1 MTDFLATLSPS
12 LSLLRAHLYVGVAHI
27 TVRSPRGLMQTAPKG
42 VALLETHKDASLL
55 DLKDASLLDLDQVSL
70 GWSLADAITVRNSID
85 TGGRESCR
93 YTIAQ

>member
-1 MTDFLATLSPS
+1 MTDFLPTLSPS

-42 VALLETHKDASLL
+42 FALLETH
-55 DLKDASLLDLDQVSL
+55 KDASLLDLDQVSL
-70 GWSLADAITVRNSID
+70 GWSLADAITIRNSID
-85 TGGRESCR
+85 TGGRGSCR

>member
-27 TVRSPRGLMQTAPKG
+27 TVRSPREPMRLAPKG
-42 VALLETHKDASLL
+42 VALLETH
-55 DLKDASLLDLDQVSL
+55 KDASLLDLDQVSL

-93 YTIAQ
+93 YTIAR

>member
-42 VALLETHKDASLL
+42 FALLETH
-55 DLKDASLLDLDQVSL
+55 KDASLLDLDQVSL
-70 GWSLADAITVRNSID
+70 GWSLADAIAVRNSID
-85 TGGRESCR
+85 TGGRGSCR

>member
-12 LSLLRAHLYVGVAHI
+12 LRLLRAHLYVGVAHI

-55 DLKDASLLDLDQVSL
+55 DLDQVSL
-70 GWSLADAITVRNSID
+70 GWR
-85 TGGRESCR
+85 GRF
-93 YTIAQ
+93 AP

>member
-1 MTDFLATLSPS
+1 MPDPYPTHS
-12 LSLLRAHLYVGVAHI
+12 LSLRLLRAHLYVGVAHI
-27 TVRSPRGLMQTAPKG
+27 TVRSPREPMRLAPKG
-42 VALLETHKDASLL
+42 VALLETHKDAL
-55 DLKDASLLDLDQVSL
+55 LLDLDQVSL

>member
-1 MTDFLATLSPS
+1 MTDRNPVLSPS
-12 LSLLRAHLYVGVAHI
+12 LNLLRAHLYVGVAHI
-27 TVRSPRGLMQTAPKG
+27 SVRSPRGLMQTAPKG
-42 VALLETHKDASLL
+42 FALLETH
-55 DLKDASLLDLDQVSL
+55 KDASLLDLDQVSL

>member
-42 VALLETHKDASLL
+42 FALLETH
-55 DLKDASLLDLDQVSL
+55 KDASLLDLDQVSL
-70 GWSLADAITVRNSID
+70 GWSLADAIAVRNSID
-85 TGGRESCR
+85 TGGRGSCR
-93 YTIAQ
+93 YTIAR

>member
-1 MTDFLATLSPS
+1 MLEVTLMTDFLATLSPS

-42 VALLETHKDASLL
+42 FALLETH
-55 DLKDASLLDLDQVSL
+55 KDASLLDLDQVSL
-70 GWSLADAITVRNSID
+70 GWSLADAITIRNSID

>member
-1 MTDFLATLSPS
+1 MTDFLPTLSPS

-27 TVRSPRGLMQTAPKG
+27 TVRSPREPMRLAPKG
-42 VALLETHKDASLL
+42 VALLETH
-55 DLKDASLLDLDQVSL
+55 KDASLLDLDQVSL
-70 GWSLADAITVRNSID
+70 GWSLADAVTVRNSID

>member
-42 VALLETHKDASLL
+42 FALLETH
-55 DLKDASLLDLDQVSL
+55 KDASLLDLDQVSL
-70 GWSLADAITVRNSID
+70 GWSLADAVTVRNSID
-85 TGGRESCR
+85 TGGRELCR
-93 YTIAQ
+93 YTIAL

>member
-1 MTDFLATLSPS
+1 MTDFLPTLSPS

-27 TVRSPRGLMQTAPKG
+27 TVRSPREPMRLAPKG

-55 DLKDASLLDLDQVSL
+55 DLDQVSL
-70 GWSLADAITVRNSID
+70 GWSRADAKPIRNSID

>member
-27 TVRSPRGLMQTAPKG
+27 TVRSPREPMRLAPKG
-42 VALLETHKDASLL
+42 VALLETH
-55 DLKDASLLDLDQVSL
+55 KDASLLDLDQVSL

>member
-1 MTDFLATLSPS
+1 MTDFRPTLPPS
-12 LSLLRAHLYVGVAHI
+12 LNLLRAHLYVGGAHI

-42 VALLETHKDASLL
+42 VALVETHKDASL
-55 DLKDASLLDLDQVSL
+55 LDQVSL
-70 GWSLADAITVRNSID
+70 GWSLADAVTVRNSID

>member
-42 VALLETHKDASLL
+42 FALLETH
-55 DLKDASLLDLDQVSL
+55 KDASLLDLDQVSL
-70 GWSLADAITVRNSID
+70 GWSLADAMTVRNSID
-85 TGGRESCR
+85 TGGRELCR
-93 YTIAQ
+93 YTIVL

>member
-1 MTDFLATLSPS
+1 MTDFLPTLSPS

-42 VALLETHKDASLL
+42 FALLETH
-55 DLKDASLLDLDQVSL
+55 KDASLLDLDQVSL
-70 GWSLADAITVRNSID
+70 GWSAITIRNSID
-85 TGGRESCR
+85 KGGRESCR

>member
-27 TVRSPRGLMQTAPKG
+27 TVRSPREPMRLAPKG
-42 VALLETHKDASLL
+42 VALLETH
-55 DLKDASLLDLDQVSL
+55 KDASLLDLDQVSL

-93 YTIAQ
+93 YSIAQ

>member
-12 LSLLRAHLYVGVAHI
+12 LRLLRAHLYVGGAHI

-42 VALLETHKDASLL
+42 FALLETH
-55 DLKDASLLDLDQVSL
+55 KDASLLDLDQVSL
-70 GWSLADAITVRNSID
+70 GWSLADAIAVRNSND
-85 TGGRESCR
+85 TGGRELCR

>member
-12 LSLLRAHLYVGVAHI
+12 LSLLRAHLYVGVTHI
-27 TVRSPRGLMQTAPKG
+27 TVRSPREPMRLAPKG
-42 VALLETHKDASLL
+42 VALLETH
-55 DLKDASLLDLDQVSL
+55 KDASLLDLDQVSL
-70 GWSLADAITVRNSID
+70 GWSLADAITIRNSID